1 MDKIRLMTT
10 QTTVKINGRAYSVT
24 CEEGKQEHVAKL
36 AAFID
41 TKVRELAQ
49 QLGPVGDTRLLV
61 VASLLI
67 ADELADA
74 YDELHELRGERE
86 LPAPGAT
93 RESQARANEAEAR
106 AIEAESRAVAAEAGV
121 AELRAAEERL
131 AAGVDRVASRVEAI
145 AESIAR
151 DS

>member
-1 MDKIRLMTT
+1 MST
-10 QTTVKINGRAYSVT
+10 QTTVKINGRAYQVT
-24 CEEGKQEHVAKL
+24 CEEGKEEHVGKL

-41 TKVRELAQ
+41 AKVKELTQ

-61 VASLLI
+61 LASLLI

-93 RESQARANEAEAR
+93 REAQARANEAEAR
-106 AIEAESRAVAAEAGV
+106 AIEAESRAAAAEAGI

-131 AAGVDRVASRVEAI
+131 AAGVERVAQRVEAI

-151 DS
+151 D

>member
-1 MDKIRLMTT
+1 MST

-24 CEEGKQEHVAKL
+24 CEEGKQDHVGKL
-36 AAFID
+36 AAFLD

-61 VASLLI
+61 LVSLLI

-93 RESQARANEAEAR
+93 RETQARANEAEAR
-106 AIEAESRAVAAEAGV
+106 ALEAESRAAAAEAGV
-121 AELRAAEERL
+121 AALRAAEERL
-131 AAGVDRVASRVEAI
+131 AAGVERVAQRVEAI
-145 AESIAR
+145 AESVAR
-151 DS
+151 E

>member
-1 MDKIRLMTT
+1 MST
-10 QTTVKINGRAYSVT
+10 QTTVKINGRAFSVT
-24 CEEGKQEHVAKL
+24 CEEGKEEHVGKL
-36 AAFID
+36 AQFID
-41 TKVRELAQ
+41 AKVRDLAQ

-93 RESQARANEAEAR
+93 RAAQARAAEAEAR
-106 AIEAESRAVAAEAGV
+106 AIEAESRAAAIEAQLAALRT
-121 AELRAAEERL
+121 AEDRL
-131 AAGVDRVASRVEAI
+131 AAGVERVAQRVEAI
-145 AESIAR
+145 AESVSR
-151 DS
+151 D